1 MPTWITIERVLLVL
15 LIAVVGWQAEQ
26 SRADRRLLDKIG
38 ETVLAMEGTVKEN
51 TTAVVALRSA
61 PPPEAVPCIPA
72 GPGGAGGGLGGGERG
87 GRAARGEGGAGG
99 PQGVTV
105 DPAAAGGPR
114 AARAK
119 RMAAMPG
126 NVLARMYDAAD
137 RMAEDEGWDDATYD
151 QVTGVF
157 EESAGRAA
165 TLFEELQAGT
175 LQPVDARDQA
185 VALRDEVTTKLVGVL
200 GPEGVA
206 RLKGYVGRA
215 EAAAPR

>member
-1 MPTWITIERVLLVL
+1 MPTWITTERVLLVL

-26 SRADRRLLDKIG
+26 SRSDRRLLDKIG

-51 TTAVVALRSA
+51 TTALVALRSA
-61 PPPEAVPCIPA
+61 PPPEAVPCIPS
-72 GPGGAGGGLGGGERG
+72 GPGGPGGGPGGGERS
-87 GRAARGEGGAGG
+87 GRAGRGEGGANG

-105 DPAAAGGPR
+105 DPAGAGGPR

-137 RMAEDEGWDDATYD
+137 RMAEDENWDDATYD